1 MPRFVRFTADALA
14 FGGETQVADQLG
26 KPHREEL
33 SFLALLRKRF
43 SSDEQLAEQLQS
55 GDPDALWALFD
66 RYGGLVFGIARR
78 ILRDE
83 AAAED
88 AMQQVFLDVYRGIQG
103 FDSTKGAFK
112 TWLLMFTYQRTFNS
126 RRSQM
131 AGRFL
136 ETVPLNSEEMQDC
149 IASTRQTGSIA
160 ENRILVEQVL
170 KSLQPRQRRTIVL
183 IYYEGLTAEEVAMRT
198 GESVRVVRHNLYR
211 GLDKLRKAFGTRDNN
226 RSGEDVL

>member
-1 MPRFVRFTADALA
+1 MPRFVRFTADALTLGA
-14 FGGETQVADQLG
+14 ESQLAHQLG
-26 KPHREEL
+26 KPQREEL

-66 RYGGLVFGIARR
+66 RYGGLVFAIAKR

-103 FDSTKGAFK
+103 FDSAKGTFK
-112 TWLLMFTYQRTFNS
+112 TWLLMFTYQRTFNT
-126 RRSQM
+126 RRSQI
-131 AGRFL
+131 ARGLL
-136 ETVPLNSEEMQDC
+136 ETVPLDAEQMQDY
-149 IASTRQTGSIA
+149 IGSAQQTRPVA

-170 KSLQPRQRRTIVL
+170 KTLQPRQRRTIELV
-183 IYYEGLTAEEVAMRT
+183 YYEGLTAEEVATRT

-226 RSGEDVL
+226 TPGEDVL

>member
-14 FGGETQVADQLG
+14 LSGETPLAGRLG
-26 KPHREEL
+26 EAGREEP
-33 SFLALLRKRF
+33 SFLALLRKKF

-66 RYGGLVFGIARR
+66 RYGGLVFAIAKR

-88 AMQQVFLDVYRGIQG
+88 AMQQIFLDVYRGIQR
-103 FDSTKGAFK
+103 FDPAKGAFK
-112 TWLLMFTYQRTFNS
+112 PWLLMFTYQRTFNS
-126 RRSQM
+126 RRSQI
-131 AGRFL
+131 AKGIL
-136 ETVPLNSEEMQDC
+136 EAVSLDSEQMQDC
-149 IASTRQTGSIA
+149 IVSTQQTGSLA

-170 KSLQPRQRRTIVL
+170 KRLQPRQRRTIEL

-211 GLDKLRKAFGTRDNN
+211 GLDKLRKSFAARDNH
-226 RSGEDVL
+226 SGEDAL

>member
-14 FGGETQVADQLG
+14 FGGETQVSGQLVR
-26 KPHREEL
+26 PHGEEL

-66 RYGGLVFGIARR
+66 RYGGLVFGIAKR

-88 AMQQVFLDVYRGIQG
+88 AMQQIFLDVYRGIQG
-103 FDSTKGAFK
+103 FDSSKGTVK

-126 RRSQM
+126 RRSQI
-131 AGRFL
+131 ARGLL
-136 ETVPLNSEEMQDC
+136 ETVPLDWEQMQDC
-149 IASTRQTGSIA
+149 VGSTQHTRPIA
-160 ENRILVEQVL
+160 ENRVLVQQVL
-170 KSLQPRQRRTIVL
+170 KTLQPRQRRTIEL
-183 IYYEGLTAEEVAMRT
+183 TYYEGLTAEEVAMRT

-211 GLDKLRKAFGTRDNN
+211 GLDKLRKALGPRDNK
-226 RSGEDVL
+226 RSVEDAL